1 MKHGPV
7 LCTHFCTSMKLKKEI
22 NVKFESEIICIYS
35 GVFQFSHS
43 VVSDSL
49 QPNGLQH
56 TRPPCPSPTP
66 RTYSN
71 SCPSH
76 QWCHATISSSVILLS
91 SCLQSFPASGTFPI
105 SQFFPSA
112 GQTIEVSTSAS
123 VPPMNIQD
131 WYPLGWTGCISLQS
145 KGLSRVSSNTTV
157 QKHPVLSFLYS
168 PTLESLGN
176 SNKIFSL
183 MDLRLFSIYPNNFEK
198 NTWQN
203 ERNIWKIIS
212 NHSSG
217 NTYGIS
223 KL

>member
-1 MKHGPV
+1 
-7 LCTHFCTSMKLKKEI
+7 MKLKKEI

-49 QPNGLQH
+49 QPNGLH

-131 WYPLGWTGCISLQS
+131 WYPLGRTGCISLQS

-183 MDLRLFSIYPNNFEK
+183 IDLRLFSIYPNNFEK

>member
-1 MKHGPV
+1 M
-7 LCTHFCTSMKLKKEI
+7 
-22 NVKFESEIICIYS
+22 
-35 GVFQFSHS
+35 
-43 VVSDSL
+43 SDSL
-49 QPNGLQH
+49 WPHGLHH
-56 TRPPCPSPTP
+56 TRYPCPSPTP

-105 SQFFPSA
+105 SQFFPSV

-131 WYPLGWTGCISLQS
+131 WYPLGRTGCISLQS

>member
-1 MKHGPV
+1 MYV
-7 LCTHFCTSMKLKKEI
+7 SVSSVTQLCPT
-22 NVKFESEIICIYS
+22 N
-35 GVFQFSHS
+35 
-43 VVSDSL
+43 SL
-49 QPNGLQH
+49 QPHGLQH
-56 TRPPCPSPTP
+56 ARLPCPSPIP
-66 RTYSN
+66 GTYSN

-131 WYPLGWTGCISLQS
+131 WYPLGRTGCISLQS

>member
-1 MKHGPV
+1 
-7 LCTHFCTSMKLKKEI
+7 MKLKKEI

-131 WYPLGWTGCISLQS
+131 WYPLGRTGCISLQS